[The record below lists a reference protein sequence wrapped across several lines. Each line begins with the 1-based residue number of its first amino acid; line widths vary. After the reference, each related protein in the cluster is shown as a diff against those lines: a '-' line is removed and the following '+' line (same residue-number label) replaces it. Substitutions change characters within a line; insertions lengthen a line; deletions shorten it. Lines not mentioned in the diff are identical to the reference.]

1 MAVKNRSG
9 IQPLSQIISKIMN
22 IAYLTEFDVKALN
35 ISPWRK
41 SQLGHWGR
49 CYYIAKS
56 LEDESTNVQYIGP
69 LTKKNAL
76 MPKLKS
82 RLYNY
87 LFKQTYHPWAE
98 PIFNKNYAKQIINKL
113 SYFNS
118 DIVFS
123 PDINFISYLNCK
135 QPIVLWVDTLYT
147 GLIDYYKDF
156 SNLCLETKQ
165 HLTAMDR
172 LTLNKCS
179 LVIFSSEWTAK
190 TAIEKYQINE
200 AKIKI
205 VPFGANIESNRTI
218 DDINELV
225 KARSSKVCKLL
236 FIGVDWLRK
245 GGNVVLEV
253 AKELNKAGLNTEL
266 TIVGCQPITIE
277 SLPSFVKSLGFID
290 KSKKEGN
297 EKLNKLLAESH
308 FFILPSRAECYGHV
322 FCEANS
328 FGVPCL
334 ATDVG
339 GIPSVIR
346 NGINGRTFPIDATI
360 SDYCNYVAF
369 LMKNYQEYENLAI
382 SSFNEYQT
390 RLNWTVAGRT
400 VKNLLKELI

>member
-1 MAVKNRSG
+1 
-9 IQPLSQIISKIMN
+9 MN
-22 IAYLTEFDVKALN
+22 IAYLTEFDVKGLDKSA
-35 ISPWRK
+35 WRK

-56 LEDESTNVQYIGP
+56 LEDESTNVQYFGP

-76 MPKLKS
+76 LPKLKS

-87 LFKQTYHPWAE
+87 LFKQTYHLWAD
-98 PIFNKNYAKQIINKL
+98 PIFNKNYGHQIAKKISI
-113 SYFNS
+113 YNS

-147 GLIDYYKDF
+147 GLIDYYDDF

-190 TAIEKYQINE
+190 TAIEIYQINE

-225 KARSSKVCKLL
+225 KARSSKVCKML
-236 FIGVDWLRK
+236 FIGVDWFRK
-245 GGNVVLEV
+245 GGNVALEV

-266 TIVGCQPITIE
+266 TIVGCQPVTSE
-277 SLPSFVKSLGFID
+277 PLPSFVKSLGFID

-346 NGINGRTFPIDATI
+346 NGMNGRTFPVDANI
-360 SDYCNYVAF
+360 SDYCNYVAS
-369 LMKNYQEYENLAI
+369 LMKNYQEYENLAL

-390 RLNWTVAGRT
+390 RLNWTVAAQT
-400 VKNLLKELI
+400 VKKLLRELI